1 MDERVLRPPENRQII
16 HDYGESLSAGV
27 QVYPLE
33 EVAAEKLRALL
44 QQAAMFEARGWSR
57 SRARDY
63 YDLWRVLGAYRDQM
77 DLAGFDSLLR
87 EKCAVRDTCPG
98 CGGVLD
104 DEGVSVAY
112 VTDIPAIR
120 RPQVRAYRVRVC
132 RCRSCGRQV
141 RGEHPEVAP
150 DQYGGSAHRVGKR
163 LMAAAHVLHYGV
175 GVPVRKVPA
184 VLRALT
190 GAEVSQGA
198 ISQDALRRARGAGG
212 EGLPRHRFQ
221 GPVPPCEP
229 EAALPRSQA
238 DAPPPCRKLLPAQR
252 PAQVQSVQQGA
263 LRPGRQERKVRRR
276 CQTEALGRQLTYH
289 RAKRIHPIMLF
300 AFIALKICFW

>member
-1 MDERVLRPPENRQII
+1 MCSSPGLSPSERDQFIALVTRLQEQNARLTAANEELHKELAEAKR
-16 HDYGESLSAGV
+16 AG
-27 QVYPLE
+27 
-33 EVAAEKLRALL
+33 RR
-44 QQAAMFEARGWSR
+44 QAAPFSKGRR
-57 SRARDY
+57 SSKPRRPG
-63 YDLWRVLGAYRDQM
+63 RKPGTGQFSYRKPPSADEITEPVV
-77 DLAGFDSLLR
+77 DVPVSG
-87 EKCAVRDTCPG
+87 DTCPG

-150 DQYGGSAHRVGKR
+150 DQYGASAHRVGKR

-190 GAEVSQGA
+190 GVRVSQGA
-198 ISQDALRRARGAGG
+198 ISQDALRRAAGAVGDAYSRLRTSVRAVRSSTLTTRAG
-212 EGLPRHRFQ
+212 VWEARVRF
-221 GPVPPCEP
+221 
-229 EAALPRSQA
+229 
-238 DAPPPCRKLLPAQR
+238 
-252 PAQVQSVQQGA
+252 
-263 LRPGRQERKVRRR
+263 
-276 CQTEALGRQLTYH
+276 
-289 RAKRIHPIMLF
+289 
-300 AFIALKICFW
+300 